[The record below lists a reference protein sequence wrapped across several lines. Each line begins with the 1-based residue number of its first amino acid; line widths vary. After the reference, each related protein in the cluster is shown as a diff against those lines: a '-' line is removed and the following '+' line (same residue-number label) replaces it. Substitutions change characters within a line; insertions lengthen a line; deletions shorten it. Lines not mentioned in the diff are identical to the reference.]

1 MLIKILIS
9 EELSRLEIYTKN
21 TYLSFIKDK
30 EVEQRPFSL
39 IQAKSYLFYHKISAL
54 IRIMAINNPIHVK
67 EIVIM
72 IKGII
77 KLESIDGEENLLIL
91 AG

>member
-1 MLIKILIS
+1 MIS
-9 EELSRLEIYTKN
+9 
-21 TYLSFIKDK
+21 
-30 EVEQRPFSL
+30 V
-39 IQAKSYLFYHKISAL
+39 L

-67 EIVIM
+67 EIVIV